1 MRSLGRILR
10 EEREKRGLS
19 LDELVQQTRISRKSL
34 EALEADNPAGVGS
47 PFYFRSFAK
56 QIARALNLD
65 TPEWQEALA
74 SAAAVIAPQPVP
86 LDESHTPRSY
96 TPRVAPLRPQRESVW
111 RSASTVLSFVVV
123 LIACSGLYAM
133 LDRIDLSDIPSLHQA
148 ASPEAA
154 IGEVAS
160 DAQAAQVRPD
170 ASGEIILL
178 KIAAVEKTWLSV
190 DADGKHVY
198 SGLLDAADT
207 KELEGR
213 VTARIRTGN
222 AGGLTVTFN
231 GRELGTLGQR
241 GQVRTVVFTRDRYR
255 ILAPSLMSRLQL
267 LPAVNLPR
275 WSR

>member
-10 EEREKRGLS
+10 EEREKRRLS

-34 EALEADNPAGVGS
+34 EALEADNPAGAGG

-74 SAAAVIAPQPVP
+74 SATAVIAPQPASP
-86 LDESHTPRSY
+86 DESY
-96 TPRVAPLRPQRESVW
+96 TPRVAPLRPHREGPW
-111 RSASTVLSFVVV
+111 RSASYVVSFVVL
-123 LIACSGLYAM
+123 LIACSGLYAI
-133 LDRIDLSDIPSLHQA
+133 LDRFDVSDAPSLQKA
-148 ASPEAA
+148 ASVSAA
-154 IGEVAS
+154 ESQPV
-160 DAQAAQVRPD
+160 VRHPD
-170 ASGEIILL
+170 APDEAILL

-190 DADGKHVY
+190 DTDGKHIY

-231 GRELGTLGQR
+231 GRELGALGQR
-241 GQVRTVVFTRDRYR
+241 GQVRTVVFTRDQYR
-255 ILAPSLMSRLQL
+255 ILAPSLTSRLRL
-267 LPAVNLPR
+267 LPAVSLPQ

>member
-10 EEREKRGLS
+10 EEREKRRLS

-34 EALEADNPAGVGS
+34 EALEADNPAGAGG

-74 SAAAVIAPQPVP
+74 SATAVIAPQPASP
-86 LDESHTPRSY
+86 DESY
-96 TPRVAPLRPQRESVW
+96 TPRVAPLRPHREGPW
-111 RSASTVLSFVVV
+111 RSASYVVSFVVL
-123 LIACSGLYAM
+123 LIACSGLYAI
-133 LDRIDLSDIPSLHQA
+133 LDRFDVSDAPSLQKA
-148 ASPEAA
+148 ASVSAA
-154 IGEVAS
+154 ESQPV
-160 DAQAAQVRPD
+160 VRHPD
-170 ASGEIILL
+170 APDEAILL

-190 DADGKHVY
+190 DTDGKHIY

-267 LPAVNLPR
+267 LPAVNLPQ